1 MGPYL
6 RVFLAT
12 AGAVA
17 VATPIVRR
25 FSIKVGAIDKPSDRK
40 VHPKP
45 TPTLGGLGILVG
57 VAVGLGVASMTTP
70 TRALFHGS
78 FELPGTLIAAVI
90 ITGVGLVDDLKN
102 LSAPAKVAG
111 QVLAAGFLVL
121 NGVQLLFFWFPTQ
134 GIISLGSDLAVPLTV
149 AWVLIMVNAVNL
161 VDGLDGLAAGIVAIA
176 AAAFF
181 IWVYSAPPVFGE
193 PASSAALLS
202 AIVAGACVGFLPYNF
217 YPARI
222 FMGDSGSMLLGLLLA
237 AATVAGV
244 GRTIQPSGGDI
255 AAFSIPILIPVFV
268 LAIPL
273 MDVAMAV
280 VRRVRRGR
288 PVFAPDKE
296 HIHHQL
302 REIGHT
308 HRQAVLI
315 MYFWSILLA
324 GSGLAVS
331 FINGR
336 ALVSTIMLL
345 ALGLIAATYLPR
357 RIRESR
363 RPRAVPDPEVPEAQ
377 QREVGSKPA

>member
-12 AGAVA
+12 AGAVV
-17 VATPIVRR
+17 VATPLVRL
-25 FSIKVGAIDKPSDRK
+25 FSVKIGAIDRPSDRK

-45 TPTLGGLGILVG
+45 TPTLGGIGILIG
-57 VAVGLGVASMTTP
+57 VAVGIGVASFTSP
-70 TRALFHGS
+70 FHSLFKQS
-78 FELPGTLIAAVI
+78 LELQGTLIAAVI
-90 ITGVGLVDDLKN
+90 ITGVGVVDDLRN

-111 QVLAAGFLVL
+111 QVLAAGLLVL

-161 VDGLDGLAAGIVAIA
+161 IDGLDGLAAGIVAIA
-176 AAAFF
+176 AGAFF
-181 IWVYSAPPVFGE
+181 IWVYGAPSAFGQ
-193 PASSAALLS
+193 PASTAALLS
-202 AIVAGACVGFLPYNF
+202 AITAGACVGFLPYNF
-217 YPARI
+217 NPARI
-222 FMGDSGSMLLGLLLA
+222 FMGDSGSLLLGLLLA
-237 AATVAGV
+237 AAMVSGV

-255 AAFSIPILIPVFV
+255 AAFSIPVLIPVFV
-268 LAIPL
+268 IAVPL
-273 MDVAMAV
+273 IDVAMAV
-280 VRRVRRGR
+280 VRRLRRGR

-296 HIHHQL
+296 HLHHQL

-308 HRQAVLI
+308 HRHAVLI

-336 ALVSTIMLL
+336 TLVSVILLL
-345 ALGLIAATYLPR
+345 ALALIAVTYLPQ
-357 RIRESR
+357 RIRGSHGPAE
-363 RPRAVPDPEVPEAQ
+363 APEPKAAPA
-377 QREVGSKPA
+377 RKASVGSKPA